1 MNQVTNYIKDLF
13 YDESIKSVHQELKS
27 FTASAKSYGLEQI
40 SRIVDASGAYINRKL
55 FNPPCDG
62 TIVCPSNHHLTK
74 CYSHTATDRQ
84 WRREMG
90 KILSHAK

>member
-1 MNQVTNYIKDLF
+1 MNQVTNYMKEMF
-13 YDESIKSVHQELKS
+13 YDE
-27 FTASAKSYGLEQI
+27 TTKSYVQEIKGYTQAANRQALGI
-40 SRIVDASGAYINRKL
+40 LSRLLDAGAAYVNRKL

-90 KILSHAK
+90 KILNHAK